1 MSRCRDI
8 LVRPGAQ
15 VIDCQI
21 VNPFVSKVGRSGKVS
36 FAIDSVRHA
45 WMKAASACWGVTVR
59 AVQPTWSE
67 DKRKSTI
74 PEPVVWA
81 ASTPIAGCNKHLNN
95 SMTICFPCSDCLLP
109 LEGTRRV
116 LAVEE
121 RGGLLERPILRLDDE
136 EVQEHGLER
145 EPAAVH
151 DL

>member
-21 VNPFVSKVGRSGKVS
+21 VNSFVSKVGRSGKVS

-45 WMKAASACWGVTVR
+45 WMKAASACWGITVR
-59 AVQPTWSE
+59 AVQPTCSE

-74 PEPVVWA
+74 PEPAVWA

-109 LEGTRRV
+109 LEGTHRV
-116 LAVEE
+116 L
-121 RGGLLERPILRLDDE
+121 LRLASPTAK
-136 EVQEHGLER
+136 R
-145 EPAAVH
+145 
-151 DL
+151 